1 MSTLLAIV
9 VGLIVF
15 VLLLKAVFW
24 LVAVAIGLVLAIAAY
39 FLAEKLIGSGR

>member
-1 MSTLLAIV
+1 MSALLAIV

-24 LVAVAIGLVLAIAAY
+24 LIAVAIGLVLAVVAY
-39 FLAEKLIGSGR
+39 FLAEKLIGSRR